1 MEPLRNIAP
10 ISVEQYLALDQGMP
24 QGVKLE
30 YFDGYLFCNGYLID
44 PLSAREEAVAMAG
57 GSPNHNV
64 LAATI
69 GAALV
74 NRLPGNYYVSGS
86 GQQTKFHPLS
96 RYGYPDAVA
105 ACDPDFNGV
114 ILQNPQLI
122 VEVLSPSTAA
132 YDLGRKFEAY
142 KQWPSVEE
150 IWFVWQDVICVRQ
163 HFRTT
168 NDAWSER
175 IYTTLETALVS
186 EHFDLTIPLSEVYQR
201 VRRT

>member
-1 MEPLRNIAP
+1 
-10 ISVEQYLALDQGMP
+10 MP

-44 PLSAREEAVAMAG
+44 PLNAHQEAVAMAG

-69 GAALV
+69 VGALI
-74 NRLPGNYYVSGS
+74 NGLPAECHVAGS
-86 GQQTKFHPLS
+86 DQQTKFHPAS

-114 ILQNPQLI
+114 ILQNPQLL

-163 HFRTT
+163 HFRT
-168 NDAWSER
+168 AIELWSER

-186 EHFDLTIPLSEVYQR
+186 EHFELTIPLYEIYRR